1 MDDQNPYETPFE
13 SHDVV
18 DVELVEPAGLDPSR
32 GIVIEKFIALAIV
45 LTMLVALVAAVP
57 RMLM

>member
-1 MDDQNPYETPFE
+1 MSNDNPYDAPSEATE
-13 SHDVV
+13 AEVVSHY
-18 DVELVEPAGLDPSR
+18 EGDPSR

-45 LTMLVALVAAVP
+45 LTMLVAVVAAVP